1 MQDRRYAFA
10 FQREIDRLAVRDSY
24 PGSPHAAVGLGKMSH
39 GEKES
44 QLA

>member
-10 FQREIDRLAVRDSY
+10 FQREIDRLAVRDSH
-24 PGSPHAAVGLGKMSH
+24 PGSPHAAVRLGKMSH
-39 GEKES
+39 GGKEW